1 MKFRCLKTISC
12 VLLLSLMCTYTQAQD
27 ESAEVSL
34 DGLEL
39 VKDSK
44 LALVYTVPG
53 AEFSQ
58 YNRIYLEDTY
68 VAFKKDWQKE
78 HSKATGTVTQND
90 MDMIKMELSEM
101 FREVFTDVLE
111 DGGYELITERDED
124 VLLLKPAIINL
135 DVITPVAGDGAS
147 QSYSESAGEMTLYLE
162 LYDSMSD
169 ELLAKAMDRQKDRK
183 TGYFQW
189 QSGVTNRAAANR
201 ILEVWANVLKNGLD
215 EARQVGA
222 E

>member
-1 MKFRCLKTISC
+1 MKFRRLKTISC
-12 VLLLSLMCTYTQAQD
+12 VLLFSFMCTYTLAQ
-27 ESAEVSL
+27 EQSPEVSIE
-34 DGLEL
+34 GLEL

-44 LALVYTVPG
+44 LALVYIVPG
-53 AEFSQ
+53 AKFDQ

-68 VAFKKDWQKE
+68 VAFKKNWQQEQNKAA
-78 HSKATGTVTQND
+78 SKVSQND
-90 MDMIKMELSEM
+90 MDMIKLELSEM

-111 DGGYELITERDED
+111 EGGYELVTERDED

-135 DVITPVAGDGAS
+135 DVIAPETGDGGS
-147 QSYSESAGEMTLYLE
+147 SSYSESAGEMTLYLE
-162 LYDSMSD
+162 LYDSMTD
-169 ELLAKAMDRQKDRK
+169 DLLAKAMDRQKDRK

-189 QSGVTNRAAANR
+189 QSRVTNRAAANR

-215 EARQVGA
+215 EARQVGT